1 MSGGNLGAFWM
12 RLVWPMQQKTTEAQA
27 GWEVGSA
34 LGCPKIRTA
43 VAALAGVHQ
52 HSHTKVHNTDTHR
65 GKEPLKR
72 CIELFEHPPHRTPPA
87 ERSELE
93 IMSYIV
99 PALQETATAVSGLD
113 GFPENRVLF

>member
-1 MSGGNLGAFWM
+1 M
-12 RLVWPMQQKTTEAQA
+12 RLVWPMQQKTIEAQT

-34 LGCPKIRTA
+34 LGCPKIRAASAA
-43 VAALAGVHQ
+43 VAGVHQ

-65 GKEPLKR
+65 RKEPLKR
-72 CIELFEHPPHRTPPA
+72 HIELFEHPPPA
-87 ERSELE
+87 EKSELE